1 MAPRRSWIFV
11 GAVWLVT
18 RAFFFVVGAVGHSW
32 IREADIT
39 VERPPH
45 GALSYWANW
54 DGFHFVY
61 IAQHGYENEQ
71 QTSFFPLYPL
81 LLRPL
86 TALGVGAPLAGVLV
100 STFAAFFAFLFFYE
114 LARFLRG
121 ERVARLATAAL
132 AVFPTAFFLN
142 AAYSEA
148 VFLALSGGA
157 LWALYV
163 KRDPLNAGLLGYFAA
178 LTRSFGVLLVIPVGW
193 EWLRHRKEYGWT
205 ALIGVVAPVVG
216 LATYSFYLWRVARQ
230 PLLFNIAYERW
241 GRSRKDPVTG
251 FVRGFHRADDGLQY
265 IAHPGRLFGTSSLN
279 PPFWVSNTVA
289 FGAAVLLIVL
299 LGVAVTRLP
308 TGLWLYSAAAAL
320 LPMSLPNPVLPLVG
334 LPRYAI
340 AVTPLFVVLGI
351 GLARSRVFAVAWF
364 AASIALGVLLT
375 LEFVT
380 FRWVA

>member
-1 MAPRRSWIFV
+1 MAPRRSWVFV
-11 GAVWLVT
+11 GAVWALT
-18 RAFFFVVGAVGHSW
+18 RVFFVAVGAAGHAW

-54 DGFHFVY
+54 DGVHFLH

-86 TALGVGAPLAGVLV
+86 TALGVGAPVAGVLV
-100 STFAAFFAFLFFYE
+100 STVASLFALLFFYE
-114 LARFLRG
+114 LARWLRG
-121 ERVARLATAAL
+121 ERIARWATAAL
-132 AVFPTAFFLN
+132 ALFPTAFFLD

-148 VFLALSGGA
+148 LFLALSGGS

-178 LTRSFGVLLVIPVGW
+178 LTRSFGVLLVLAVGW
-193 EWLRHRKEYGWT
+193 EWLRHRREHGWS
-205 ALIGVVAPVVG
+205 ALIGVAAPLVG
-216 LATYSFYLWRVARQ
+216 LGTYSFYLWRVARQ

-241 GRSRKDPVTG
+241 GRSREDPVTG
-251 FVRGFHRADDGLQY
+251 FVRGFRHADDGLQY
-265 IAHPGRLFGTSSLN
+265 LAHLGRLFGTSSLN
-279 PPFWVSNTVA
+279 PPFWVSNTVG
-289 FGAAVLLIVL
+289 F
-299 LGVAVTRLP
+299 GVAVVLLVLLAAALTRLP
-308 TGLWLYSAAAAL
+308 VGLVLYSAAAAL
-320 LPMSLPNPVLPLVG
+320 VPMSLPNPVLPLVG
-334 LPRYAI
+334 LPRYAL
-340 AVTPLFVVLGI
+340 AVLPLFVVLGVA
-351 GLARSRVFAVAWF
+351 LARSRIFAAVWFAV
-364 AASIALGVLLT
+364 SLALGVVLT

>member
-1 MAPRRSWIFV
+1 MAPRRSWLFV
-11 GAVWLVT
+11 GAVWAVT
-18 RAFFFVVGAVGHSW
+18 RTFFFVVGAIGHAW
-32 IREADIT
+32 VRHADVI
-39 VERPPH
+39 VERPPS

-54 DGFHFVY
+54 DGVHFLH
-61 IAQHGYENEQ
+61 IAEHGYANEQ

-86 TALGVGAPLAGVLV
+86 TAAGVGAPLAGVLV
-100 STFAAFFAFLFFYE
+100 SSVATVFALLFFHE
-114 LARFLRG
+114 LARRLRG
-121 ERVARLATAAL
+121 ERVARFATVSLALFPSAL
-132 AVFPTAFFLN
+132 FLN

-148 VFLALSGGA
+148 LFLALSGGC

-178 LTRSFGVLLVIPVGW
+178 LTRSFGVLLALAVGW
-193 EWLRHRKEYGWT
+193 EWLRNRREHGWT
-205 ALIGVVAPVVG
+205 ALIGVAAPVVG

-241 GRSRKDPVTG
+241 GRSREDPVTG
-251 FVRGFHRADDGLQY
+251 FVRGFRHADDGLQY

-289 FGAAVLLIVL
+289 FGAAVFLVVL
-299 LGVAVTRLP
+299 LAVAVTRLP
-308 TGLWLYSAAAAL
+308 VGLVLYSAAAAL
-320 LPMSLPNPVLPLVG
+320 VPMSLPNPILPLVG
-334 LPRYAI
+334 LPRYAL
-340 AVTPLFVVLGI
+340 AVLPLFVVLGV
-351 GLARSRVFAVAWF
+351 GLARSRVFAVAWLAVSVTF
-364 AASIALGVLLT
+364 AVLLT